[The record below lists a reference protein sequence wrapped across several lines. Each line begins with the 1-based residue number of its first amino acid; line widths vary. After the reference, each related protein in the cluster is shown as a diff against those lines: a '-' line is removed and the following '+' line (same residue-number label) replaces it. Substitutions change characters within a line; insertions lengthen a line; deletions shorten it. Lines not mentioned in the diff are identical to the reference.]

1 MLGDTHFAMGGF
13 KALPRVTP
21 RLTPQ
26 GWAPQPRGS
35 NPMSCE
41 VTCPKSPGMA
51 SEDRGPQH
59 LWWWWGVSSC
69 ASAPPIHPPICCQI
83 PATLGRAADNPWQGL
98 ARHQGGRRKEQPPTA
113 ASGSR
118 ALTRPHSWHCRHR
131 SPGPCVQGL
140 SVPSRQTPTQA
151 WLLLVGGG
159 CCSHMGGRTWPYP
172 GLQVTFHRGQRAGVP
187 GCVEIQGGHCSKH
200 VCFFTGPSLAPGS
213 FKGGNKSWKMLCLP
227 HLH

>member
-1 MLGDTHFAMGGF
+1 MGGTGTPRAPPGALTAPCPRSLPRPSPGDPPMLGDTHFAMGGF

-26 GWAPQPRGS
+26 GWGPQPPGS

-151 WLLLVGGG
+151 WLLLLVGGVVPTWAAGRGLTLG
-159 CCSHMGGRTWPYP
+159 CRSPSTGD
-172 GLQVTFHRGQRAGVP
+172 RGQA
-187 GCVEIQGGHCSKH
+187 C
-200 VCFFTGPSLAPGS
+200 LAV
-213 FKGGNKSWKMLCLP
+213 
-227 HLH
+227 

>member
-26 GWAPQPRGS
+26 GWGPQPPGS

-151 WLLLVGGG
+151 WLLLLLGGG
-159 CCSHMGGRTWPYP
+159 VLFPHGRQDVALPWVAGHLPPGTEGRRAWLCRDPGGP
-172 GLQVTFHRGQRAGVP
+172 LQQTRLLLHRA
-187 GCVEIQGGHCSKH
+187 
-200 VCFFTGPSLAPGS
+200 
-213 FKGGNKSWKMLCLP
+213 
-227 HLH
+227 